1 MMTLTMNPRNTPN
14 KRDVHGILL
23 LEKPSG
29 ITSNDALQQA
39 KRLFGAKK
47 AGHTGSLDPL
57 ADGMLPICFGEA
69 TKFSQ
74 YLLDADKIY
83 RVKAKLGV
91 RTASG
96 DSEGDVLVERD
107 LPELNRSLL
116 EKTIQKF
123 HGDIEQIPSMYSALK
138 YQGQP
143 LYKLARQG
151 IEIPRQPRPV
161 KIYEIKILDWQQ
173 DVIEVY
179 VHCSKGTYVRTLI
192 DDFGEL
198 LGCGAHV
205 IALRRLSVGHY
216 REEKMISLAELE
228 TIAKT
233 ESPLSLDRYLLN
245 VESMMSHFPAL
256 KTTKIITLYFRQ
268 GQAVMIPHA
277 PTRGFVRLYADHG
290 EFIGIG
296 EVQSD
301 GKIAPRRLV
310 QSLVPQTC

>member
-1 MMTLTMNPRNTPN
+1 MSEHNIPR

-29 ITSNDALQQA
+29 ITSNAALQQV
-39 KRLFGAKK
+39 KRLFCAKK

-57 ADGMLPICFGEA
+57 ANGMLPICFGEA

-83 RVKAKLGV
+83 VVKAKLGV

-96 DSEGDVLVERD
+96 DSEGEVIAERA
-107 LPELNRSLL
+107 LPEFTRQQL
-116 EKTIQKF
+116 EKMLEKF
-123 HGDIEQIPSMYSALK
+123 RGDIEQIPSMYSALK

-161 KIYEIKILDWQQ
+161 KIYEIEMRAWQQ
-173 DVIEVY
+173 DIIEVY

-192 DDFGEL
+192 DDFGEA

-216 REEKMISLAELE
+216 PEEKMISLTELE
-228 TIAKT
+228 KISQAETPAA
-233 ESPLSLDRYLLN
+233 LDRYLLSI
-245 VESMMSHFPAL
+245 ESIMGHFPVI
-256 KTTKIITLYFRQ
+256 KTSKLITLYFRQ
-268 GQAVMIPHA
+268 GQAVMVPHA
-277 PTRGFVRLYADHG
+277 PTRGYVRMFADDG

-296 EVQSD
+296 EIQSD
-301 GKIAPRRLV
+301 GKIAPRRLI
-310 QSLVPQTC
+310 QHA